1 MSKKVFISGGG
12 TGGHFYPALST
23 AAYLKEKGYKI
34 YYFGTINGIENK
46 KDFEGKKFL
55 FDIKGVRGKKGKIVS
70 IFKLLK
76 TAFKIRKI
84 IKKEKP
90 EFCICFGGYTSIP
103 LGIASKLT
111 ATPLFI
117 HEQNSIPSYSN
128 LILSKLAKRIFITF
142 DYSKKYFPEEKTIK
156 VGFPLRKNLK
166 EKINFPKMEAKKI
179 LNIKTDKVV
188 LVFGGSQGAK
198 KLNELSIKIATNYPD
213 LTVINIYGKN
223 KIEKNLP
230 NLIQFE
236 YFEDMGLLYKASDIV
251 ISRAGSGTVNELLA
265 FGKYAIYIP
274 YPFAAS
280 DHQYFN
286 VKWLEKLGV
295 SKVLKENQIDSFF
308 NIFESVLKLDIENL
322 KDKIQDLSISDA
334 EEKMFKE
341 IQKSLR

>member
-1 MSKKVFISGGG
+1 MNKKVFISGGG

-23 AAYLKEKGYKI
+23 TIYLKEKGYEI
-34 YYFGTINGIENK
+34 YYFGTIHGIENK
-46 KDFEGKKFL
+46 KNFTGKKFL
-55 FDIKGVRGKKGKIVS
+55 YDIKGVRGKKGKIIS
-70 IFKLLK
+70 TFKLLK

-111 ATPLFI
+111 GTPLFI

-128 LILSKLAKRIFITF
+128 LILSKIAKKVFITF
-142 DYSKKYFPEEKTIK
+142 DYSKNYFPEEKTVK
-156 VGFPLRKNLK
+156 TGLPLRKELK
-166 EKINFPKMEAKKI
+166 EKINIHKSEARKS
-179 LNIKTDKVV
+179 LNIKADKVI

-198 KLNELSIKIATNYPD
+198 RLNELSVKIAAKYPD
-213 LTVINIYGKN
+213 LTVINVYGKN
-223 KIEKNLP
+223 KIEKNLN

-286 VKWLEKLGV
+286 VKWLEELGV
-295 SKVLKENQIDSFF
+295 SKVLKENQIDRFF

-322 KDKIQDLSISDA
+322 KDKIQNLSILYA